1 MAKIFPVDFEEKNTM
16 ASGDFILFSDSED
29 GNKIKKAQYSNLKW
43 EKWDQWIQWIQ
54 WIQGIQWPEWP
65 TWPTWPSGTI
75 SVGTVTTWA
84 AGTNVAITNSGT
96 STAAVLNFT
105 IPQGIQGETW
115 ANWADGADWAAASIT
130 VGTTTTLSPW
140 SSATVT
146 NVGTSSAAVL
156 NFWIPQGT
164 PWTGDVV
171 WPASSTDW
179 HLAVFDWA
187 TGKLIKDWG
196 SVPTSFSP
204 DSAGTQWQV
213 LTKWVSGYDWA
224 TVSGWDVQVSTD
236 TGNLLSTGVKLWLGD
251 KADFD
256 NLGSLDANTIYA
268 PIVWMWGGGWDWTRQ
283 PTDAKCWYK
292 FDWTYSDDTGTYGNA
307 TGTSTFVTLDSW
319 CNVLQTDGTNL
330 VLLPAEVTN
339 TAMTTY
345 TVAFWVKIITTSPA
359 YWYYAWSWAG
369 TNAMMSFYES
379 TSWRNYFE
387 WWVNGNNNTRDITP
401 TGMWADWRLVCVRS
415 NWTGRSNVSLIINW
429 QYNIASWWTDWSDTS
444 SIFGYA
450 NWGQFVIWGRYPGAS
465 GSGQVTSIQMSSFV
479 ISTSYW
485 DDATCLAMYEW
496 TKSNYGIS

>member
-1 MAKIFPVDFEEKNTM
+1 MAKIFPVDFEEKLTM
-16 ASGDFILFSDSED
+16 AQDDYILFSDSED

-43 EKWDQWIQWIQ
+43 E
-54 WIQGIQWPEWP
+54 QGDP
-65 TWPTWPSGTI
+65 GTPGADWAAATI
-75 SVGTVTTWA
+75 TVGTVTTWVPGSSA
-84 AGTNVAITNSGT
+84 TVTNSGT
-96 STAAVLNFT
+96 SSAAVLNFS
-105 IPQGIQGETW
+105 IPQW
-115 ANWADGADWAAASIT
+115 ATGTPWADWADGADGADWEAATIT

-146 NVGTSSAAVL
+146 NVGTSSAAIL

-164 PWTGDVV
+164 PWTWTGDVV
-171 WPASSTDW
+171 WPASSTDG

-196 SVPTSFSP
+196 SVPTSFAP

-213 LTKWVSGYDWA
+213 LTKWASGYDWA

-251 KADFD
+251 KADFES
-256 NLGSLDANTIYA
+256 LGSLDANTLYA
-268 PIVWMWGGGWDWTRQ
+268 PIEWMWGGGWDWTWQ

-292 FDWTYSDDTGTYGNA
+292 FDWTYSDDTGTYGDA
-307 TGTSTFVTLDSW
+307 TGTSTFVALDSW

-330 VLLPAEVTN
+330 VLLPSALTS

-359 YWYYAWSWAG
+359 YWYYAWSWASNG
-369 TNAMMSFYES
+369 AMMCFYES
-379 TSWRNYFE
+379 TGWRNYFE
-387 WWVNGNNNTRDITP
+387 WWLNGNNNNRDITP
-401 TGMWADWRLVCVRS
+401 TGIWADWRLICLRS

-429 QYNIASWWTDWSDTS
+429 QYNIASWWTGWSDTS

-450 NWGQFVIWGRYPGAS
+450 NWGQFAIWGRYPNAS